1 MASTNVSI
9 GSKRFH
15 NIQIAHTIFEFFV
28 TPIILVIFYIILK
41 KKINLNLTNLFLV
54 N

>member
-41 KKINLNLTNLFLV
+41 KINLNLTNLFLV